1 MQVPGRSHRALR
13 AMFAL
18 GAMLAFAR
26 IACSPLEN
34 ALATVIVKAPRRGSP
49 APAEPELGEVRVAV
63 GPPAA
68 TLSLAVVDPPERA
81 KATVFVL
88 HGIRGS
94 KVESGMRIWSEML
107 TAAGFRV
114 ILVDLRGHGRST
126 GDDLSYGVLESRDLA
141 QVLDAV
147 EARGLRIGSVGVMGN
162 SYGAAAA
169 LEWAGRD
176 ARVHAVVAVSPF
188 ASLRSVVPAY
198 AVLPLPSG
206 FVNEVI
212 DRGGQ
217 QGHFDPDEAS
227 PVVAITHTTSPVL
240 LIHGEDDRRIPS
252 AHSQQIFAAGKE
264 HAELVLVPGAGHR
277 SIVEHPLLRER
288 ATSWFARYL
297 L

>member
-1 MQVPGRSHRALR
+1 ML
-13 AMFAL
+13 AL
-18 GAMLAFAR
+18 GAVLALGR
-26 IACSPLEN
+26 LACSPIEN
-34 ALATVIVKAPRRGSP
+34 ALATVIVKAPRRGAP
-49 APAEPELGEVRVAV
+49 APAAEPGEVRVAV

-68 TLSLAVVDPPERA
+68 TLSLAVVDPPANAAR
-81 KATVFVL
+81 ATVFVL

-94 KVESGMRIWSEML
+94 KVESGMRAWSEML
-107 TAAGFRV
+107 TGAGFRV

-147 EARGLRIGSVGVMGN
+147 EARGLRIGSVGVIGN

-169 LEWAGRD
+169 LEWAARD

-188 ASLRSVVPAY
+188 ASLRAVVPAY
-198 AVLPLPSG
+198 AVVPLPSD

-227 PVVAITHTTSPVL
+227 PVVAITHTGSPVL
-240 LIHGEDDRRIPS
+240 LMHGEDDRRIPA
-252 AHSQQIFAAGKE
+252 AHSQRIFAAGKD

-277 SIVEHPLLRER
+277 SIVEHPVVRER